1 MSSLPSDTPP
11 RLTPGSAKP
20 PPSLFLSGAGLGWQH
35 WDAAGRDP
43 DSLRVIFLGFLCG
56 TPASLEEEGA
66 PRVWG
71 SFIGGLWDG
80 VPTFRVGGGSRELV
94 REEG

>member
-1 MSSLPSDTPP
+1 M
-11 RLTPGSAKP
+11 
-20 PPSLFLSGAGLGWQH
+20 
-35 WDAAGRDP
+35 
-43 DSLRVIFLGFLCG
+43 GFLCG

-80 VPTFRVGGGSRELV
+80 VPTFRVLPGHQAWVEAVL

>member
-1 MSSLPSDTPP
+1 M
-11 RLTPGSAKP
+11 
-20 PPSLFLSGAGLGWQH
+20 
-35 WDAAGRDP
+35 
-43 DSLRVIFLGFLCG
+43 GFLCG

-71 SFIGGLWDG
+71 SFGGGLWDG
-80 VPTFRVGGGSRELV
+80 WGTIIQGSLRAAGMGGGSPELL